1 MPITKIISGG
11 QTGAD
16 RGGLDAA
23 LYCNVPHGGWCP
35 KGRLSEDG
43 TIPEKYDLQ
52 EMTTKDYLRRT
63 EANVVD
69 SDATIIFCYGLP
81 KGGSLRTVEF
91 ALKHGKPYHTVDLLH
106 EGRDRIL
113 KDVVE
118 WLSGNGVNDYEYYEA
133 APPHDCNINIAGSRE
148 SKAPDIELLV
158 MQVMV
163 DVLRVVNPEC
173 GKLYPL
179 G

>member
-1 MPITKIISGG
+1 MSITKLISGG

-23 LYCNVPHGGWCP
+23 LYCKVPHGGWCP

-43 TIPEKYDLQ
+43 TIPDKYDLQ

-69 SDATIIFCYGLP
+69 SDATVIFTYGLP
-81 KGGSLRTVEF
+81 SGGSLRTVEF
-91 ALKHGKPYHTVDLLH
+91 ARKHGKPYEEVNLLA
-106 EGRDRIL
+106 
-113 KDVVE
+113 VVRSRAVKNIVL
-118 WLSGNGVNDYEYYEA
+118 WLSGKGENDYEDYEA
-133 APPHDCNINIAGSRE
+133 IAPEACILNVAGSRE

-158 MQVMV
+158 MQIMV

-173 GKLYPL
+173 EGVYPL